1 MDMSTSTAE
10 IEATASA
17 GANFVDR
24 PLSSVEA
31 RIDRVS
37 RAVLLALAVAVGLAV
52 IAAAGLGSN
61 SADSASSGG
70 SRLGGDFPAFY
81 AAGSI
86 VRSGD
91 IDSLYD
97 PARQLVEQS
106 ELGLDGYLAFAYPPH
121 VAAAYAPLSA
131 LPYRYAYLVHTVL
144 MAVAVAAALH
154 VLSVPVPLLRRWKWP
169 LLAAGFTFYPL
180 FTAVGGGQNASLSLL
195 LLALVWRGLH
205 DDRAAL
211 AGVAA
216 GLMFYRPQYALPVI
230 GLLLIARQTRAAAW
244 AVGVALATWAATAAF
259 LGGGWVST
267 WFEEVIPFVEQDA
280 DVNAPNSIS
289 ILGFLQAAWTSDGR
303 PAVVLG
309 AVGASVIVLVLM
321 WLWWQPARF
330 SLSNRMGALALGMI
344 LISPHTMF
352 YDATVMLI
360 AGAALLAEASGA
372 GSLTD
377 PLQAQRAVRLIVLV
391 WVATLLHLVSEGIGA
406 TPLAL
411 VAVAAFGGFAWRVVT
426 QDDNST
432 QLAGVN

>member
-1 MDMSTSTAE
+1 MDMSTTAAE
-10 IEATASA
+10 IEATAEA

-24 PLSSVEA
+24 PLSTVEA
-31 RIDRVS
+31 RIARAS

-52 IAAAGLGSN
+52 IVAAGLGSA

-91 IDSLYD
+91 IDTLYD
-97 PARQLVEQS
+97 PARQLVEQT

-121 VAAAYAPLSA
+121 VAAVYAPLSA
-131 LPYRYAYLVHTVL
+131 LPFRYAYVVHTAL
-144 MAVAVAAALH
+144 MAVAFAAAIH
-154 VLSVPVPLLRRWKWP
+154 VLSVPVPLVRRWKWP
-169 LLAAGFTFYPL
+169 LLAGGFTFYPL

-195 LLALVWRGLH
+195 LLAVVWRGLH

-230 GLLLIARQTRAAAW
+230 GLLLLARQTRAVAW
-244 AVGVALATWAATAAF
+244 ASGVALATWAITAAF

-267 WFEEVIPFVEQDA
+267 WFEEVIPFVERDA
-280 DVNAPNSIS
+280 EVNALNSIS

-309 AVGASVIVLVLM
+309 AAGASAIVLLLM
-321 WLWWQPARF
+321 WLWWRPDRF
-330 SLSNRMGALALGMI
+330 SLANRMGALALGVI

-360 AGAALLAEASGA
+360 AGAALLAEITDA
-372 GSLTD
+372 GPSRD
-377 PLQAQRAVRLIVLV
+377 PLHVSRVVQLISLV
-391 WVATLLHLVSEGIGA
+391 WVGALAHLASERIGA

-411 VAVAAFGGFAWRVVT
+411 VALAAFGGFVWRVVM
-426 QDDNST
+426 QDHNSMYV
-432 QLAGVN
+432 AGLN